1 MMRIRIVGDEVLRE
15 KAEKI
20 EKFDDN
26 LKQLVDE
33 MMETMHEADGIGLAA
48 PQVGL
53 SIRLLVTD
61 TSELE
66 KGTQPTAFINPQVV
80 ASEGES
86 TVEEGCLSIPGVREE
101 VTRPEKIT
109 LEYQTVEGK
118 KKRETFEGWQA
129 RVLQHEIDHLE
140 GVLFIDYLSPVKK
153 KLIASQLTAVQFA

>member
-1 MMRIRIVGDEVLRE
+1 MRIRIVGDEVLRE
-15 KAEKI
+15 KAAGI
-20 EKFDDN
+20 EKFDEE
-26 LKQLVDE
+26 LKQLVEE
-33 MMETMHEADGIGLAA
+33 MFDTMHEADGIGLAA

-66 KGTQPTAFINPQVV
+66 KGTQPTAFINPQIV

-86 TVEEGCLSIPGVREE
+86 TFEEGCLSIPGVREE

-109 LEYQTVEGK
+109 LEYQTVDGVK
-118 KKRETFEGWQA
+118 KKEDFEGWQA
-129 RVLQHEIDHLE
+129 RVLQHEIDHLD

-153 KLIASQLTAVQFA
+153 KLIASQLTAAQIA